1 MVFIYF
7 CGYILRILSDVL
19 EKLLTKNLLH
29 HSCRAKSYSH
39 YSVKKSLSQ
48 TNGVAVWFA
57 VKKRYCVLA
66 PKVYRKCLCAE
77 VGKTHIGFSAN
88 ERALLFALYVAVS
101 DLSVGVLF
109 LRTNHDAQD
118 VR

>member
-1 MVFIYF
+1 MFVYF

-19 EKLLTKNLLH
+19 EKMRKNRLH
-29 HSCRAKSYSH
+29 HSYHEKSYRH

-88 ERALLFALYVAVS
+88 ERVLLFALYVAVS

-109 LRTNHDAQD
+109 LRTNRDAQD

>member
-29 HSCRAKSYSH
+29 HSYRAKSCSH

-48 TNGVAVWFA
+48 TNDFVVWFA
-57 VKKRYCVLA
+57 EKKRYCVLA

-77 VGKTHIGFSAN
+77 VGKTRIGFSAN

-101 DLSVGVLF
+101 GLSVGVLF
-109 LRTNHDAQD
+109 LRMNRDARG

>member
-7 CGYILRILSDVL
+7 CGYILPILSDVL

-29 HSCRAKSYSH
+29 HSYRAKSCSH
-39 YSVKKSLSQ
+39 YS
-48 TNGVAVWFA
+48 

-66 PKVYRKCLCAE
+66 PKEYRKCLYAE
-77 VGKTHIGFSAN
+77 VGKTRIGFSAN
-88 ERALLFALYVAVS
+88 EKALLFALYVAVS
-101 DLSVGVLF
+101 GLSVAVLF

>member
-29 HSCRAKSYSH
+29 HSYRAKSCFH

-57 VKKRYCVLA
+57 AKKRYCVLA
-66 PKVYRKCLCAE
+66 PKECRKCLYAE
-77 VGKTHIGFSAN
+77 VGKTRIGFSA
-88 ERALLFALYVAVS
+88 S
-101 DLSVGVLF
+101 SV
-109 LRTNHDAQD
+109 
-118 VR
+118 

>member
-29 HSCRAKSYSH
+29 HSYRAKSCSH
-39 YSVKKSLSQ
+39 YSAKKSLSQ

-57 VKKRYCVLA
+57 AKKRYCVLA
-66 PKVYRKCLCAE
+66 PKEYRKCLYAE
-77 VGKTHIGFSAN
+77 VGKTRIDFSAN
-88 ERALLFALYVAVS
+88 ERVLLFALYVAVS
-101 DLSVGVLF
+101 GLYVAVLF
-109 LRTNHDAQD
+109 LRMNRDARG

>member
-7 CGYILRILSDVL
+7 CGYILPILSDVL
-19 EKLLTKNLLH
+19 EMLLTKNLLH
-29 HSCRAKSYSH
+29 HSYRAKSCSH

-57 VKKRYCVLA
+57 AKKRYCVLA
-66 PKVYRKCLCAE
+66 PKEYRKCLYAGVC
-77 VGKTHIGFSAN
+77 KTRIGFSAN